1 MSAFETTKKR
11 IESALQGAL
20 VKILAEFNIRYTPG
34 NLPLAFSDDFSHG
47 DLASSLA
54 LVWAKEAKTS
64 PFELASKIKENIGD
78 IPGVKVVEIAGPG
91 FINFFLTKDIFAGT
105 IEFARS
111 EDMWGR
117 GDALSGKKIMV
128 EYTDPNPFKEFH
140 IGHLMSN
147 AIGESISRLFQFE
160 GADVK
165 RANYQGDVGP
175 HVAKAI
181 WGIKKLGVDPKDAAA
196 VGKAYSAG
204 ASAYEEDPQ
213 AKEEID
219 AINAKVYDRSNDE
232 INTIY
237 DEGRRST
244 LAHFEELYAILGTK
258 FDFYF
263 FESETAPLGLA
274 QIGAHSGIFK
284 LSDGAVVYEGSHT
297 RVFINSKGLPTYEAK
312 EIGLAQMKQ
321 EKFPADVYIT
331 ITASEQD
338 GFFQVVFEAMERVLP
353 ELAGKLVHRSHGM
366 MRFTDGKMSSRT
378 GNIITGESLLNDLIV
393 AAKERAAESRA
404 DDKEKLAEQV
414 AVAAIKYQVLRQATG
429 KNIIFDR
436 EKALS
441 LEGDSG
447 PYLQYAYARTQ
458 AIKERA
464 GDLQA
469 KADVSAE
476 PNTVT
481 RLIPRFPEIV
491 ARAVEHLEP
500 HILTTYLLELASA
513 FNAWYAQEQILD
525 GTSAA
530 AHKLAVVEAIG
541 RTLKNGLWILGI
553 PAPEK
558 M

>member
-1 MSAFETTKKR
+1 MRNSINAQLFDPVAGNYKDGLTTTHK
-11 IESALQGAL
+11 S
-20 VKILAEFNIRYTPG
+20 V
-34 NLPLAFSDDFSHG
+34 H
-47 DLASSLA
+47 ASVFPIA
-54 LVWAKEAKTS
+54 M
-64 PFELASKIKENIGD
+64 
-78 IPGVKVVEIAGPG
+78 GVAGPDQIG
-91 FINFFLTKDIFAGT
+91 PAAAYIAQRGIACSVFCANFLLNALYDAG
-105 IEFARS
+105 R
-111 EDMWGR
+111 
-117 GDALSGKKIMV
+117 ALSL
-128 EYTDPNPFKEFH
+128 E
-140 IGHLMSN
+140 
-147 AIGESISRLFQFE
+147 R
-160 GADVK
+160 
-165 RANYQGDVGP
+165 
-175 HVAKAI
+175 
-181 WGIKKLGVDPKDAAA
+181 
-196 VGKAYSAG
+196 
-204 ASAYEEDPQ
+204 
-213 AKEEID
+213 
-219 AINAKVYDRSNDE
+219 
-232 INTIY
+232 
-237 DEGRRST
+237 
-244 LAHFEELYAILGTK
+244 FEELYAILGTK

-312 EIGLAQMKQ
+312 EIGLAEMK
-321 EKFPADVYIT
+321 EETWPADEYVY

-338 GFFQVVFEAMERVLP
+338 GFFQVVFEAIQKVFPQLD
-353 ELAGKLVHRSHGM
+353 GKLVHRSHGM
-366 MRFTDGKMSSRT
+366 MRFAEGKMSSRA
-378 GNIITGESLLNDLIV
+378 GNVVTGESLLNDLIV

-404 DDKEKLAEQV
+404 DDKEKLAQEV

-458 AIKERA
+458 AIKEKA
-464 GDLQA
+464 GGLQA
-469 KADVSAE
+469 KADISAE

-491 ARAVEHLEP
+491 ARAADHLEP

-525 GTSAA
+525 GTPAA
-530 AHKLAVVEAIG
+530 AHKLAVLEATG